1 MSTAY
6 KTGGHSE
13 SQLEAL
19 ASFVEDTT
27 ENSEQMTKECD
38 QNESNRVDYWLVIV
52 NVSRPGE
59 LIRRIIF
66 VSRASGDAL
75 IIDPGERVD
84 LNAQLLQLLL
94 LYIAYAAAHLR
105 YDLYSGL
112 VQSTLT
118 TRRIHQR
125 LAGHQPTLSIVPA
138 QRFNTPDESR
148 FFCKLQSCSVHRV
161 GCGIARTCA
170 RIPD

>member
-1 MSTAY
+1 M
-6 KTGGHSE
+6 
-13 SQLEAL
+13 
-19 ASFVEDTT
+19 EDTT

-52 NVSRPGE
+52 NVSRPGD

-94 LYIAYAAAHLR
+94 L
-105 YDLYSGL
+105 
-112 VQSTLT
+112 
-118 TRRIHQR
+118 
-125 LAGHQPTLSIVPA
+125 
-138 QRFNTPDESR
+138 
-148 FFCKLQSCSVHRV
+148 
-161 GCGIARTCA
+161 
-170 RIPD
+170 